1 MFKCLKYVNDKKI
14 RELFLIQANI
24 YKYKLVCSH
33 IYIIFMFCMHNIFEN
48 PVLTFQAIWPGMTFQ
63 LVRRKNM
70 ATAMYLE
77 HYLDSKRL

>member
-1 MFKCLKYVNDKKI
+1 MLMTRKYASY
-14 RELFLIQANI
+14 LLIQANI
-24 YKYKLVCSH
+24 YKYKIVCSH
-33 IYIIFMFCMHNIFEN
+33 IFIIFMFRMHNIFEN